1 MTLCFYSGIIF
12 KILKKET
19 GEMKRHRYARS
30 MYLNDE
36 TMEKLESLATR
47 TNFSKSEVVAMLI
60 DEAFSENEDSL
71 FPLEKYKH
79 IQTRLNILL
88 NEVNREINKF

>member
-1 MTLCFYSGIIF
+1 MRN
-12 KILKKET
+12 KNV
-19 GEMKRHRYARS
+19 RS
-30 MYLNDE
+30 LYLMDDVY
-36 TMEKLESLATR
+36 EKLENLATR
-47 TNFSKSEVVAMLI
+47 ANFSKSEVVAMLI
-60 DEAFSENEDSL
+60 NEAFSENEDTL

>member
-1 MTLCFYSGIIF
+1 MRN
-12 KILKKET
+12 KNV
-19 GEMKRHRYARS
+19 RS
-30 MYLNDE
+30 LYLMDDVY
-36 TMEKLESLATR
+36 EKLENLATR

-60 DEAFSENEDSL
+60 NEAFSENEDTL

>member
-1 MTLCFYSGIIF
+1 
-12 KILKKET
+12 
-19 GEMKRHRYARS
+19 

-60 DEAFSENEDSL
+60 NEAFSENEDSL

>member
-1 MTLCFYSGIIF
+1 MRN
-12 KILKKET
+12 KNV
-19 GEMKRHRYARS
+19 RS
-30 MYLNDE
+30 LYLMDDVYK
-36 TMEKLESLATR
+36 KLENLATR

-60 DEAFSENEDSL
+60 NEAFSENEDTL

>member
-1 MTLCFYSGIIF
+1 MRNKNVHSL
-12 KILKKET
+12 
-19 GEMKRHRYARS
+19 
-30 MYLNDE
+30 YLMDDVYK
-36 TMEKLESLATR
+36 KLENLATR

-60 DEAFSENEDSL
+60 NEAFSENEDTL